1 MIKEKIQ
8 IIKKMLIEHPLIPK
22 LKDKA
27 IFAGWI
33 GGLLLLA
40 GFSWFLSQPSRN
52 LFLQRA
58 VNRSLEHSGE
68 SRRLE
73 GPLPSAEGAKMG
85 SYFSLAG
92 PSRLGNPGRVFVFT
106 FVAEGLFF
114 PCAAI
119 IGADGRVEELIALN
133 NQGKIVIERAS
144 QGVLNLYI
152 RRIEGNRL

>member
-8 IIKKMLIEHPLIPK
+8 IIKKLIIEHPLLPK
-22 LKDKA
+22 IKDKA

-58 VNRSLEHSGE
+58 VNRSLDLSGN
-68 SRRLE
+68 SLRLG
-73 GPLPSAEGAKMG
+73 GPLPPAEGPRVG
-85 SYFSLAG
+85 TYFSLANSSSFDNAG
-92 PSRLGNPGRVFVFT
+92 KVFVFT
-106 FVAEGLFF
+106 FVAEGVFF

-119 IGADGRVEELIALN
+119 LGADGRVEEFIALN
-133 NQGKIVIERAS
+133 NQGKMILERAS
-144 QGVLNLYI
+144 QGILNLYI

>member
-8 IIKKMLIEHPLIPK
+8 IVKKLLLDHPFIPK
-22 LKDKA
+22 LRDKA

-40 GFSWFLSQPSRN
+40 GFCWFLSQPSRN

-58 VNRSLEHSGE
+58 VNRSLESSGDFI
-68 SRRLE
+68 RLE
-73 GPLPSAEGAKMG
+73 GPLPPADAAKMG
-85 SYFSLAG
+85 NYFSFTDS
-92 PSRLGNPGRVFVFT
+92 SRFVNSGKVFVFT
-106 FVAEGLFF
+106 FVNEGVFF

-119 IGADGRVEELIALN
+119 LGADGRVEELIALN
-133 NQGKIVIERAS
+133 SQGKMILERVS
-144 QGVLNLYI
+144 QGILNLYI